1 MSNDLLTEVMFWSM
15 VIENEKRTILI
26 SPENESRVRSWL
38 DARGQS
44 GFITVYV
51 SPHVPDDQAWIIDLN
66 AMQAQLQQLTQQE
79 RATWRYRYRDFL

>member
-1 MSNDLLTEVMFWSM
+1 MSNDLLTETVFWSI
-15 VIENEKRTILI
+15 VIENQKRTILI
-26 SPENESRVRSWL
+26 SPENESRVKGWL

-66 AMQAQLQQLTQQE
+66 AMRASLNE
-79 RATWRYRYRDFL
+79 RIQRDHPTFRYRDFL